1 MPVRAAAGFA
11 GVIVAASGYLVSG
24 RHRRYGATP
33 AEVAGVLP
41 GDDLVPAP
49 ASASTRAITIDAP
62 PERVW
67 PWLVQLGQGRAGFYT
82 YTWLENLAGCHL
94 TNADAINPEWQG
106 LRVGDEV
113 RLHPDLALRVMVLDP
128 GRALVIAPPS
138 GEAPSPAMDF
148 DFSWAFVLAPGPDQR
163 GTRLL
168 IRERYHPYGGVA
180 RASVA
185 AGQLMSAVMTFG
197 MLRGIRARAVRPS
210 GPPQPSDPALP
221 SGRATG

>member
-1 MPVRAAAGFA
+1 MSTRVAAGVA
-11 GVIVAASGYLVSG
+11 GVIAAGSGYLISG

-33 AEVAGVLP
+33 AEIASRLP

-49 ASASTRAITIDAP
+49 AIVSTRAITIDAP
-62 PERVW
+62 AERVW

-82 YTWLENLAGCHL
+82 YTWLENLVGCDM
-94 TNADAINPEWQG
+94 TNADVVNPAWQD

-113 RLHPDLALRVMVLDP
+113 RLHPELALRVMVLEP
-128 GRALVIAPPS
+128 GRALVIGPPS

-148 DFSWAFVLAPGPDQR
+148 DFSWAFVLAPGSDGR

-180 RASVA
+180 RLSVA
-185 AGQLMSAVMTFG
+185 AGGVLSAVMTFG
-197 MLRGIRARAVRPS
+197 MLRGIRARATNW
-210 GPPQPSDPALP
+210 PAP
-221 SGRATG
+221 APASAPAAAPAG